1 MMKRKKKKKKKKEEK
16 KPKYFI
22 IFEFILYS
30 FGTIGFTIFFLFNL
44 LDILAGIVDEVFSRN
59 TWIIIMIVTFVLI
72 IFIANEVLTKIKKLR
87 TRDYIK
93 N

>member
-1 MMKRKKKKKKKKEEK
+1 MKRKKKKKKKKEEK

-22 IFEFILYS
+22 IFELILYS

-72 IFIANEVLTKIKKLR
+72 IFIANEVLAKIKKLR

>member
-22 IFEFILYS
+22 IFELILYS

>member
-1 MMKRKKKKKKKKEEK
+1 MKRKKKKKKKKEEK

-22 IFEFILYS
+22 IFELILYS

>member
-22 IFEFILYS
+22 IFELILYS

-72 IFIANEVLTKIKKLR
+72 IFIANEVLAKIKKLR